1 MRPRNRLE
9 LVIVLMV
16 VAITCVVMW
25 GLLIR
30 LFDPTSNH
38 PRVTITYTQQRPAR

>member
-1 MRPRNRLE
+1 MRPRGRLE

-16 VAITCVVMW
+16 ITITCLLMW

-30 LFDPTSNH
+30 LFDPTSDH
-38 PRVTITYTQQRPAR
+38 PRVTITYTQERPSR